1 MSHLTSPP
9 HTFMAA
15 ESLSSQELSALCDT
29 VRDVVEAAGG
39 PAVSRRLEQPIDGQ
53 DYDASTWRTLAQDI
67 GLAGLGLPEQVGGVG
82 GLRELLAVSEQLGA
96 GLAAVPLLSS
106 TVLAGQIL
114 VRCGDLAHETL
125 AAIAEGHI
133 ATAIVADADG
143 RFDPAGVI
151 VATEADGAGEVIL
164 NGHASFVTDGMSAEL
179 VVVSV
184 RTGDGVD
191 VALVDPL
198 GPGVTR
204 TTMRVLDFSRP
215 QAVFTFTAAPAR
227 LLTSDGAG
235 LAALRGGLDVALL
248 ARAAEQL
255 GGAQRAFDR
264 TLDYVKIRRQFNRE
278 IGSFQAIK
286 HRLAEALSLVELA
299 RSAVARVTWSTVDDA
314 SLAEAAAIAAAWCS
328 EAFVAVTT
336 EMIQLH
342 GGIGF
347 TWEHDAHL
355 YFRRARAD
363 AVLWGDSSYHRER
376 LARLRNW

>member
-1 MSHLTSPP
+1 MSQLPSPP
-9 HTFMAA
+9 QSFLVA
-15 ESLSSQELSALCDT
+15 EALSSQELSALCDT
-29 VRDVVEAAGG
+29 VRDVVETAGG
-39 PAVSRRLEQPIDGQ
+39 PAVSRGLEQHLDGP
-53 DYDASTWRTLAQDI
+53 DYDAATWKTLAQDI
-67 GLAGLGLPEQVGGVG
+67 GLAGLGLPEEVGGAG
-82 GLRELLAVSEQLGA
+82 GLLELLAVSEQLGA
-96 GLAAVPLLSS
+96 GLAAVPFLSS

-114 VRCGDLAHETL
+114 VRCGELAHEPL

-143 RFDPAGVI
+143 RFGPAGVI
-151 VATEADGAGEVIL
+151 LATAGKAAGDVIL
-164 NGHASFVTDGMSAEL
+164 DGHAYFVTDGMSAEL
-179 VVVSV
+179 LVVSV
-184 RTGDGVD
+184 RNGDGVD
-191 VALVDPL
+191 VALVDPS

-204 TTMRVLDFSRP
+204 TAMRVLDFSRP
-215 QAVFTFTAAPAR
+215 QAAFTFAAAPAR

-255 GGAQRAFDR
+255 GGTQRAFDR

-299 RSAVARVTWSTVDDA
+299 RSAVARVTWSAVDDA
-314 SLAEAAAIAAAWCS
+314 SLADAAAIAAAWCS
-328 EAFVAVTT
+328 EAYVAVTT

-363 AVLWGDSSYHRER
+363 AVLWGDVSSHRER
-376 LARLRNW
+376 LAALRNW